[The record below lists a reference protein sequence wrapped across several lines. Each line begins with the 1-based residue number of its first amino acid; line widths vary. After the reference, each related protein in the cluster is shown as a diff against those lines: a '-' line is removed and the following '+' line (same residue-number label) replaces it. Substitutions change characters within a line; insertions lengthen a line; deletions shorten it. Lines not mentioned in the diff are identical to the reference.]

1 MDAGK
6 EARSGAPLFDEAAS
20 SRADVLVVCDAQGGI
35 VFASSGTESLLG
47 LPPAELIG
55 RPMTALIPDVWDD
68 RHGAHAATRAD
79 GEVRIDV
86 TIARFGDLQLLALRD
101 AAPRLALWAVL
112 EGLPD
117 ATVAAQ
123 SDGRIIFVNTRAEE
137 LFGYTR
143 DELLGQPVE
152 VLWPES
158 VRDRYRRNMDLYFA
172 AEHPLRF
179 TMEAR
184 GLRRDGSEFAGEM
197 SWGIVN
203 SMHGPLLLAIGRDI
217 SARRQALERL
227 QRHANEQAAVVAL
240 GERALSVTNVVELSR
255 DAVEYI
261 RNTLTVGRV
270 IVTDRHGHTLATS
283 PGENPGGEV
292 REFELRAGEQVL
304 GALTV
309 ASVAGATL
317 GEGEQRFLRAIA
329 HVLAMAAE
337 RAAADDR
344 LRGAQKMEAVG
355 QLAGGIAHDF
365 NNLLTVIS
373 GYLEI
378 VRRRLPGDVVAEE
391 LAAIADAADRA
402 TQVTRQLLAF
412 SRQQLREVS
421 VLDLNDVCRSV
432 LPMLERLIGE
442 DITVTALCAES
453 QPRVIGDRG
462 QLVQVILNL
471 AINARDAMPSG
482 GALTIETS
490 QSADG
495 MVELVVRDT
504 GTGMAPE
511 IVERIF
517 EPFFT
522 TKRAGHGT
530 GLGLATVHGIV
541 EQSGGHVAVQSQPGV
556 GSTFTISLPAA
567 PPTGDDTH
575 EAPTSEPDRF
585 EGRETVVL
593 CEDEEPVRRLVERIL
608 TSRGYSPLVAAR
620 PSDALRL
627 AANHAGPI
635 DALISDVIMP
645 DMSGPELADRIRA
658 MRPGIRTLFV
668 SGYTAETLHARGGL
682 PADSRFVQKP
692 FTADALL
699 ESLRDLLDRT

>member
-1 MDAGK
+1 MDASE

-20 SRADVLVVCDAQGGI
+20 SRADVLVVCDAEGSI
-35 VFASSGTESLLG
+35 VFAGSGTESLLG
-47 LPPAELIG
+47 SPAAHLIG
-55 RPMTALIPDVWDD
+55 RPMTALIPGVWDG
-68 RHGAHAATRAD
+68 RSSAYATSSAD
-79 GEVRIDV
+79 GQVQIDV
-86 TIARFGDLQLLALRD
+86 TTARFGDLRLLALRD

-117 ATVAAQ
+117 ATVAAR
-123 SDGRIIFVNTRAEE
+123 SDARIIFVNTRAEE

-143 DELLGQPVE
+143 DELLGRPVD
-152 VLWPES
+152 VLWPAA

-184 GLRRDGSEFAGEM
+184 GLRKDGSEFAGEM

-203 SMHGPLLLAIGRDI
+203 SMDGPLLLAIGRDI
-217 SARRQALERL
+217 SARREALERL
-227 QRHANEQAAVVAL
+227 RRHADEQAAVVAL

-255 DAVEYI
+255 DAVEHI
-261 RNTLTVGRV
+261 RSTLTVAHV
-270 IVTDRHGHTLATS
+270 SVTDEHGHTLATS
-283 PGENPGGEV
+283 PGVHAGGEA
-292 REFELRAGEQVL
+292 REFDLRAGDQVL
-304 GALTV
+304 GTLAVT
-309 ASVAGATL
+309 SVAGATL

-344 LRGAQKMEAVG
+344 LRRAQKMEAVG

-378 VRRRLPGDVVAEE
+378 VRHRLPDGTVAEE

-432 LPMLERLIGE
+432 LPMLERLIGD
-442 DITVTALCAES
+442 DITVTASCAES
-453 QPRVIGDRG
+453 QPRVIADRG

-490 QSADG
+490 EAPGG
-495 MVELVVRDT
+495 MVDLVVRDT
-504 GTGMAPE
+504 GTGIAPE

-541 EQSGGHVAVQSQPGV
+541 EQSGGHVAVESQPGV
-556 GSTFTISLPAA
+556 GSAFTISLPAA
-567 PPTGDDTH
+567 PPIADAAH
-575 EAPTSEPDRF
+575 EAPTSAAKRF
-585 EGRETVVL
+585 EGRETIVL

-608 TSRGYSPLVAAR
+608 RSRGYRPLVAAR
-620 PSDALRL
+620 PSDALSF
-627 AANHAGPI
+627 AANHAEPI

-645 DMSGPELADRIRA
+645 DMSGPELADRMRSL
-658 MRPGIRTLFV
+658 RPGIRTLFV
-668 SGYTAETLHARGGL
+668 SGYTAETLEARGGL

-692 FTADALL
+692 FTADVLL